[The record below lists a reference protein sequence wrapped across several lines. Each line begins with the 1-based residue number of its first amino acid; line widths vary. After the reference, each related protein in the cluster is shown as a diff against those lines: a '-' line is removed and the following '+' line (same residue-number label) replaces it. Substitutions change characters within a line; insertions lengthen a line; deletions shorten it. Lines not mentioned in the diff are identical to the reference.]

1 MENNTQK
8 LETPVVLPR
17 IFGPITLPSS
27 CCNTKIKIMK
37 YRQCIGF
44 SKSNSRPH
52 GIAPINGP
60 KNGIIL
66 VIPMITP
73 INAGASNPM
82 KESPAKH
89 NNPMIAESIIFP
101 TKNPL
106 NILSV

>member
-1 MENNTQK
+1 
-8 LETPVVLPR
+8 
-17 IFGPITLPSS
+17 
-27 CCNTKIKIMK
+27 MK